1 MNFNDLD
8 LKTNIKTRIVK
19 VKDAEIKVKQ
29 YLPIEDKLSLIQ
41 ISLQQATQNGVVN
54 EIALTAYFYSYIIMF
69 YTDLE
74 FTDEEKQDI
83 FNLYDKLEN
92 NDLIAAIIEAI
103 PSDEYSSLINFLKE
117 EQNNIMTFRQSAA
130 YLIGQFIDVLPSQ
143 MEQIGN
149 IINNFDPNKYQA
161 VIDFATAANGG
172 RNIVTNQPVEKI
184 D

>member
-1 MNFNDLD
+1 
-8 LKTNIKTRIVK
+8 
-19 VKDAEIKVKQ
+19 
-29 YLPIEDKLSLIQ
+29 
-41 ISLQQATQNGVVN
+41 
-54 EIALTAYFYSYIIMF
+54 
-69 YTDLE
+69 
-74 FTDEEKQDI
+74 
-83 FNLYDKLEN
+83 
-92 NDLIAAIIEAI
+92 
-103 PSDEYSSLINFLKE
+103 
-117 EQNNIMTFRQSAA
+117 MTFRQSAA